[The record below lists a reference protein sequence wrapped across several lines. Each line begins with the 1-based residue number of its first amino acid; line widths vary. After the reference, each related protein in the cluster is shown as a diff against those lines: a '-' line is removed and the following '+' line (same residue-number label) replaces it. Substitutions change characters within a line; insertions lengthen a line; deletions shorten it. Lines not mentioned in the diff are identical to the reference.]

1 MSNIL
6 SCQSVEEAVVCAT
19 LDLPERISPIA
30 WSPDKPLCCH
40 CWNELAKLDS
50 LCLTCSEVLKNTQ
63 RRTRHNT
70 GILIHS
76 QDAGEISSLTWEG
89 PIVSSISQ
97 NELLLLT
104 RASSVSKVVMSLQD
118 SRWSCAVIFP
128 ARGDM
133 IFADALAM
141 SRYYA
146 SQIISSYPE
155 HSVKVFFNHSH
166 MRTLDLGDMLRI
178 DLLFQLSNMALMLK
192 ETFPRDKLSALKYIF
207 TKDRINQKYE
217 LNRFYSMCNQDQK
230 LFLSQLEMTELDPA
244 RVKMLINMVRY
255 V

>member
-1 MSNIL
+1 MRNIL
-6 SCQSVEEAVVCAT
+6 HCQSVEEAVVWAN
-19 LDLPERISPIA
+19 LDLPERESPIA
-30 WSPDKPLCCH
+30 WSPDKYLCCH
-40 CWNELAKLDS
+40 CWSDLAKVDD
-50 LCLTCSEVLKNTQ
+50 LCLTCSEVLKNID
-63 RRTRHNT
+63 REANHNA

-76 QDAGEISSLTWEG
+76 QDAGELSSLTWEG

-104 RASSVSKVVMSLQD
+104 HASNASKLVISLHD

-128 ARGDM
+128 SRGDM

-146 SQIISSYPE
+146 SQIISSYPDY
-155 HSVKVFFNHSH
+155 SVKIFFNHSH
-166 MRTLDLGDMLRI
+166 MRTLDLGNMLSI
-178 DLLFQLSNMALMLK
+178 DLLSQLSNVALMFK
-192 ETFPRDKLSALKYIF
+192 ESFPGDKISALNYIF

-230 LFLSQLEMTELDPA
+230 LLLSQIEMTELDPSRA
-244 RVKMLINMVRY
+244 KMLINMVRY